1 MGLTNRTDLAASAAG
16 KMRAMSLA
24 EHLADWTDAD
34 GAQYELGRAIGLFA
48 DASFPQV
55 KFVFWTNNVL
65 GDSLW
70 EALHSLVRAGVLE
83 YRDEPDH
90 QFRWSPTAAVDGR
103 TTQ

>member
-1 MGLTNRTDLAASAAG
+1 MDGRGRGAVRAGQGDRAIRRCVLPAG
-16 KMRAMSLA
+16 KFL
-24 EHLADWTDAD
+24 
-34 GAQYELGRAIGLFA
+34 
-48 DASFPQV
+48 
-55 KFVFWTNNVL
+55 FWTNNVL

-90 QFRWSPTAAVDGR
+90 QFRWSPTAAIDAR